1 MATRTKPRSAKKTPT
16 RAKSKRAAETTRSPA
31 KRSLSRRKAVG
42 KGRRASAP
50 GKRGAKSKR
59 KSARKAAVAHARA
72 AGVKP
77 VGGAAKSAASG
88 RMHRVTRGRTKEL
101 SAPKPRPAGATRQ
114 QRKKATGEQGFGFK
128 QIEERYT
135 APGKTG
141 VAAERRES
149 VREVDEELEVEGVG
163 QGKPAA
169 GFVDYDKQERTPDEA
184 EEEGAEKVDFV
195 APVEEE

>member
-1 MATRTKPRSAKKTPT
+1 MATRTKPRSAKKKPA
-16 RAKSKRAAETTRSPA
+16 RAKSKRAAKTTRSP
-31 KRSLSRRKAVG
+31 KRSAKPRKAVR

-50 GKRGAKSKR
+50 GKRGAKTRR
-59 KSARKAAVAHARA
+59 KSARKAAVDHARA

-77 VGGAAKSAASG
+77 VGGEGKSAASG

-195 APVEEE
+195 APAEEE